1 MAPVAS
7 VVHSVFYLRRYGLLI
22 IDRFVLPLAIGHVSF
37 SICDPPDGGVCR
49 DLSLSVWHSLGRA
62 CVVLFPSIPVAL
74 IFPFP

>member
-37 SICDPPDGGVCR
+37 AICDPPDGGSAAIYLC
-49 DLSLSVWHSLGRA
+49 LCGTALG
-62 CVVLFPSIPVAL
+62 VPVLFCSL
-74 IFPFP
+74 PFPLR